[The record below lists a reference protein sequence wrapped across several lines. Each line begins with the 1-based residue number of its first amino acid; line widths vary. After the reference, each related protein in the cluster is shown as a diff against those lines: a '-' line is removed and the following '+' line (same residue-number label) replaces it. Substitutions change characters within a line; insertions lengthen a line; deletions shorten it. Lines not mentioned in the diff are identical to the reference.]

1 MRSILGLSLVLM
13 SCSAA
18 QSDERT
24 VDQTLLDALGSELTV
39 KYAVASNLDDTAC
52 RAHIKVGECFSARI
66 TLSTKAH
73 AIPESTT
80 LYFSHIAP
88 VEGFTSESNVDIEH
102 VNGDLHRVSF
112 HQSIPPNT
120 EITANLSSPFWHASR
135 SDAMPNY
142 YITFGDLQ
150 PVVLNST
157 ARITEPGSQLLVNQ
171 HATQWS
177 TKDQYLRSSEDSMP
191 LMDSAY
197 FYDAHSLDVQR
208 EVSEKSLRVIP
219 QVAAREDTGKTGVI
233 NGVTFTPE
241 TATLLA
247 PARAQLASFGLSEI
261 ENGVPVTVTI
271 SKDDAKYAHYT
282 LAISDTDIQINA
294 GSTLG
299 ANYALLTL
307 MQLFDSE
314 TKHFPITTISDAPR
328 FAFRGMHVD
337 VARHFLGKQA
347 IETLITQMFTYKL
360 NKLHLHLSDDEG
372 WRVEINALPELT
384 EIGAF
389 RCHDVNETR
398 CLMPQLGSGPHRNAM
413 GNGYLSEQ
421 DYIDIVKMAHE
432 RGIEV
437 IPSFD
442 MPGHARAAIVAMN
455 ARHQRLLSQQNDT
468 AATQYL
474 LTDANDKTQYQSVQ
488 FYNDN
493 TMNPCLDSTYA
504 FVETVMVSIKQL
516 HEKAE
521 VPLNTFHIG
530 ADETSGAWSQSPV
543 CLAKDKD
550 PSTLLPEFVTKV
562 QRIASKLDLSIGG
575 WSDGM
580 EKAVSTLDSENA
592 YANVW
597 DVLAAGGSDNISHF
611 SEAGIPVVLSF
622 PDVLYFDF
630 PYASHPFEPGYYWG
644 SKATSVEKV
653 FSLMPEHLSLHSN
666 EWVDRMGD
674 HYTPKADADIST
686 LVGIQGQLWTEV
698 TINQQA
704 MEYMMFPR
712 LLALAERAWHQSNW
726 QRNADSLSAKKGLF
740 DARQQDW
747 LGFQSALFTTHFQAL
762 IKQNINVRVPPPA
775 AKINDDTLYMHP
787 VEGLI
792 MEYSEDGSNW
802 SVYTRPVTVKG
813 KVFVRSRVVGT
824 AKASRHVYL

>member
-1 MRSILGLSLVLM
+1 MRRILGLSLILM

-24 VDQTLLDALGSELTV
+24 VDQALLEVIGSELTV
-39 KYAVASNLDDTAC
+39 QYAVVSNLEDAVC
-52 RAHIKVGECFSARI
+52 RTHIKDGECFSSRI
-66 TLSTKAH
+66 TFSTKDH

-88 VEGFTSESNVDIEH
+88 VRGFTSSSNVNIEH

-112 HQSIPPNT
+112 NHSIPPNT
-120 EITANLSSPFWHASR
+120 EFTATLSSPFWHAVR

-142 YITFGDLQ
+142 YITFGDLE
-150 PVVLNST
+150 PVVVNST
-157 ARITEPGSQLLVNQ
+157 ARITEPGTQLLVNQ
-171 HATQWS
+171 HANQWGTQS
-177 TKDQYLRSSEDSMP
+177 QYLRSSEDSMP

-197 FYDAHSLDVQR
+197 WYDAQSLTAPHDLA
-208 EVSEKSLRVIP
+208 EKSLRVIP
-219 QVAAREDTGKTGVI
+219 QVAAREDSGKTGAI

-247 PARAQLASFGLSEI
+247 PARAQLSSFGLAET
-261 ENGVPVTVTI
+261 ENGVPVKVAI
-271 SKDDAKYAHYT
+271 LPDDAKRAHYT
-282 LAISDTDIQINA
+282 LAISNTDIEINA
-294 GSTLG
+294 ASALG

-307 MQLFDSE
+307 MQLFDKE
-314 TKHFPITTISDAPR
+314 TKHLPITTISDAPR

-372 WRVEINALPELT
+372 WRVEIDALPELT
-384 EIGAF
+384 EVGAF

-398 CLMPQLGSGPHRNAM
+398 CLMPQLGSGPHRSAV

-421 DYIDIVKMAHE
+421 DYIDIVQMAHD

-455 ARHQRLLSQQNDT
+455 ARHHRLSSQKNKA

-474 LTDANDKTQYQSVQ
+474 LTDPNDKTQYESVQ

-504 FVETVMVSIKQL
+504 FVETVMASIKRL
-516 HEKAE
+516 HERAG
-521 VPLNTFHIG
+521 VPLTTFHIG
-530 ADETSGAWSQSPV
+530 ADETSGAWSQSPM
-543 CLAKDKD
+543 CLAQNKD
-550 PSTLLPEFVTKV
+550 PNTLLPEFVTEV
-562 QRIASKLDLSIGG
+562 QRIASKLDLRIGG

-580 EKAVSTLDSENA
+580 EKAVDALDAKRA

-597 DVLAAGGSDNISHF
+597 DVLAAGGSENISHF
-611 SEAGIPVVLSF
+611 SSAGIPVVLSF

-666 EWVDRMGD
+666 EWVDRMGNR
-674 HYTPKADADIST
+674 YTPKADADTAT
-686 LVGIQGQLWTEV
+686 LMGIQGQLWTEV
-698 TINQQA
+698 TINQAA

-726 QRNADSLSAKKGLF
+726 QVNADSLSAKKELLN
-740 DARQQDW
+740 ARQQDW
-747 LGFQSALFTTHFQAL
+747 AGFQSALFTTHFQAL

-775 AKINDDTLYMHP
+775 AKINDNLLYMQP
-787 VEGLI
+787 VEGFV
-792 MEYSEDGSNW
+792 MEYSHDGSNW
-802 SVYTRPVTVKG
+802 SPYVKPLTVKG
-813 KVFVRSRVVGT
+813 NVFVRTRVAGT
-824 AKASRHVYL
+824 VKTSRHVYL